1 MLGSHMW
8 AFFNAM
14 VSLNIEQQR
23 LTLKILLEYLNKNV
37 SHRSPLFR
45 EIEEIIKIIEAH
57 P

>member
-1 MLGSHMW
+1 
-8 AFFNAM
+8 M

-23 LTLKILLEYLNKNV
+23 LMMRILTEYLNKNV
-37 SHRSPLFR
+37 SHKSPLFR